1 MYVND
6 NRLVV
11 FASKYSS
18 STGKMGCYDIAIYS
32 GNTEVLIYDIT
43 DIENA
48 KLASTLKI
56 EGNYNSSRLVGNILY
71 TVTNKPIDNI
81 SIDNCVP
88 YVQNKKMA
96 TSDIYI
102 PENSDGS
109 DYVIVTSVN
118 ILKPDKIMGTKA
130 IAVGN
135 TNVYM
140 SEDNL
145 YLCISKSSEEDISD
159 TKEGKN
165 I

>member
-81 SIDNCVP
+81 SM
-88 YVQNKKMA
+88 KKWQLRIFIFLKIVMV
-96 TSDIYI
+96 
-102 PENSDGS
+102 
-109 DYVIVTSVN
+109 VIMLLLHQL
-118 ILKPDKIMGTKA
+118 IF
-130 IAVGN
+130 
-135 TNVYM
+135 
-140 SEDNL
+140 
-145 YLCISKSSEEDISD
+145 
-159 TKEGKN
+159 
-165 I
+165 